1 MNKYI
6 LIVAGGSGSRMQAKL
21 PKQFLLLK
29 EKPILMHTI
38 MAFKN
43 YDKKCQII
51 LVLPENHMEYWENLC
66 AEYNFKVEH
75 LLVKGGKTRFHSVLN
90 GLNSIEKEGIVAIHD
105 GVRPLVSAATIKE
118 CIQSAAEKGN
128 AIPVVLVNDSVRKI
142 DLSENYSVDRKNYRL
157 VQTPQCFKS
166 ELIKAAYRQKYSEHF
181 TDDASVLEN
190 MGVKIN
196 LVQGNL
202 ENIKI
207 TTQIDLK
214 IAGALME

>member
-1 MNKYI
+1 M
-6 LIVAGGSGSRMQAKL
+6 AGGSGSRMQAKL

-166 ELIKAAYRQKYSEHF
+166 ELIKAAYQQKYSEHF

>member
-1 MNKYI
+1 M
-6 LIVAGGSGSRMQAKL
+6 AGGSGSRMQAKL